1 MSGRHRQGG
10 TGLTERE
17 VAIRAAQAADEKKAD
32 QVVIL
37 DMRGLTVVTDYFV
50 ICSGQSVP
58 QVRAITRGIEEALEQ
73 EGVRARGKEG
83 VDSSRW
89 VLLDFGG
96 VVVHVFHHADREYY
110 DLERLWADAPR
121 VEWSPVS
128 SAP

>member
-1 MSGRHRQGG
+1 M
-10 TGLTERE
+10 
-17 VAIRAAQAADEKKAD
+17 AIRAAQAADEKKAD

>member
-1 MSGRHRQGG
+1 
-10 TGLTERE
+10 
-17 VAIRAAQAADEKKAD
+17 
-32 QVVIL
+32 
-37 DMRGLTVVTDYFV
+37 MRGLTVVTDYFV

-73 EGVRARGKEG
+73 EGVRPQRREG
-83 VDSSRW
+83 VDSARW

>member
-1 MSGRHRQGG
+1 
-10 TGLTERE
+10 

-50 ICSGQSVP
+50 ICSGETMT
-58 QVRAITRGIEEALEQ
+58 QVRAITRGIEETLER
-73 EGVRARGKEG
+73 EGVRRLRREG
-83 VDSSRW
+83 GDDSRW

-96 VVVHVFHHADREYY
+96 VVVHVFHHAEREYY